1 MLFEEYMEVLKLDKF
16 RKLSKF
22 SARIIISTKSVT
34 VNKFCDALKNITG
47 DQARLHNKL
56 YRLLCSLFRRIAI
69 SIVGHDLIR
78 RSGIKSCV
86 AVDGAVRC

>member
-34 VNKFCDALKNITG
+34 VNKFCDALKNIMDG
-47 DQARLHNKL
+47 QDRLP
-56 YRLLCSLFRRIAI
+56 
-69 SIVGHDLIR
+69 
-78 RSGIKSCV
+78 
-86 AVDGAVRC
+86 